1 MFPFLQPQHRNHTT
15 RNLPMFSNRVRNH
28 PPEYIGHCWQMTL
41 WNLGATNDEAG
52 SSTLSW
58 TSWHGHAVVSKL
70 PARRLWIYDLI
81 VSPPGFEFPRCRTSC
96 NCQQSMARSA
106 QSLQLVV
113 QTAVTRSDGVVERP
127 VEPTRRGIGTMPALR
142 FVFRRRYRASCF
154 ATLEL
159 CLAHTSV
166 SYDPPSFY
174 HPGRVSP
181 HIRLIKAVCPS
192 QHDPSTTISPPVT
205 SRLPSGVDAKPR

>member
-113 QTAVTRSDGVVERP
+113 QTAVTRSDGVVERDAP
-127 VEPTRRGIGTMPALR
+127 
-142 FVFRRRYRASCF
+142 RA
-154 ATLEL
+154 
-159 CLAHTSV
+159 
-166 SYDPPSFY
+166 
-174 HPGRVSP
+174 
-181 HIRLIKAVCPS
+181 
-192 QHDPSTTISPPVT
+192 
-205 SRLPSGVDAKPR
+205 PSGANSSRNWNNAGPPFCFPSPLSSFLFRDSGVVPGAYKRFI

>member
-1 MFPFLQPQHRNHTT
+1 MVTPWYLNCLRVTCGFAT
-15 RNLPMFSNRVRNH
+15 RLSLHPDSNSEDVEHLVIAISRWRAVLKVFNCSFKRRSLAA
-28 PPEYIGHCWQMTL
+28 M
-41 WNLGATNDEAG
+41 A
-52 SSTLSW
+52 SS
-58 TSWHGHAVVSKL
+58 
-70 PARRLWIYDLI
+70 
-81 VSPPGFEFPRCRTSC
+81 
-96 NCQQSMARSA
+96 N
-106 QSLQLVV
+106 
-113 QTAVTRSDGVVERP
+113 VTRPERP
-127 VEPTRRGIGTMPALR
+127 MEPTRRGIRTMPALR

-166 SYDPPSFY
+166 SYDLPSFY